1 MNILIVGCGAIG
13 GFYASR
19 LYKSCQ
25 SVTVTARGEHLNAI
39 KKNGLKV
46 THNCK
51 TSITQI
57 NAVNHTEL
65 QLQFESSQ
73 FDLIIICLKTNHLSN
88 MIIELKNW
96 LLASNC
102 PIMSLQN
109 GVDSESI
116 LANNFGIDRVWGGLA
131 IKIGGEVI
139 RPGEIVSTGIAKI
152 TFGPWPIVKQGKLMP
167 YLSTDFA
174 KYLALASIP
183 FELTSNIRDEL
194 WKKLIINNGVNPLSA
209 ITGLDTASLTH
220 DPYYANKVKKA
231 MQETAQAAQYDE
243 VILTQHDINSL
254 FELIKNFTPIKTS
267 MLIDKENG
275 RTIEQDAIVSAVI
288 DRCQKLGIACPQ
300 NLEFLQCLTK
310 GSS

>member
-19 LYKSCQ
+19 LCKSCQ
-25 SVTVTARGEHLNAI
+25 SVTVTARDDHLNAI

-46 THNCK
+46 THNGK

-73 FDLIIICLKTNHLSN
+73 FDLIIICLKTNHLVT
-88 MIIELKNW
+88 MINELKSW
-96 LLASNC
+96 LIPSNC

-116 LANNFGIDRVWGGLA
+116 LANNFGVGRVWGGLA
-131 IKIGGEVI
+131 IKIGGEVVK
-139 RPGEIVSTGIAKI
+139 PGEIVSTGIAKI

-167 YLSTDFA
+167 YLSSDFA

-183 FELTSNIRDEL
+183 FELTSNIRGEL

-209 ITGLDTASLTH
+209 ITGLDTATLTH

-231 MQETAQAAQYDE
+231 MQETALAAQYDE
-243 VILTQHDINSL
+243 VILTQNDINSL
-254 FELIKNFTPIKTS
+254 FELIKNFTPIRTS

-275 RTIEQDAIVSAVI
+275 RTIEQDAIVGAVI
-288 DRCQKLGIACPQ
+288 DRCKKLGIACPQ
-300 NLEFLQCLTK
+300 NLEFSQCLTK